1 MYERSAIV
9 LEKYFNKIFGF
20 NEKNN
25 LKNLYNE
32 FRKQNNIISLEHILE
47 IPKKYNIGKRSLSL
61 LLGWGGQ
68 TFIRYCDG
76 DMPTKQ
82 Y

>member
-1 MYERSAIV
+1 MTFCVQNIDIRPVFVSNINDY
-9 LEKYFNKIFGF
+9 
-20 NEKNN
+20 N

-32 FRKQNNIISLEHILE
+32 LRKQNNIISLEHILE

-76 DMPTKQ
+76 DMQ
-82 Y
+82 LNNIR